1 MKSKYKNVVAKK
13 NVRTNTKNIPYYY
26 QAKVTRKKEVIID
39 ITLSDEVKAAKLMDL
54 ALIKKGFEPINGFYT
69 KK

>member
-1 MKSKYKNVVAKK
+1 MKSKYKNITVKK
-13 NVRTNTKNIPYYY
+13 NVRTNTKLKPYFYH
-26 QAKVTRKKEVIID
+26 ARVTRNKLIIID
-39 ITLSDEVKAAKLMDL
+39 VTLSNEVEAAKAMDY